1 MNHPDNVDFNSEVC
15 ATAPDNAYA
24 SLDAPTDVTAPAPA
38 CTEANPETPISA
50 GFTFPLFRDAPDAAA
65 VGEPSDLV
73 AAFKLGQA
81 QAYTDAS
88 SAFEERLRVINDT
101 HARLKAEKARLGL
114 LRGQVRAL
122 LNALPYLD
130 TSVPQGRFMADNV
143 LSLDTSYESRSYLNL
158 HMYRLKGFKDP
169 RLTDVLEALVDAGW
183 TCLPTYTDAGDT
195 TIYRSYMFTFQP
207 DGDKGMPLPGGQVYR
222 PRSHRGYR
230 APLAMSFSVCAAV
243 EVAEGTCRRVQVGET
258 RKEVVTPVYE
268 VICA

>member
-1 MNHPDNVDFNSEVC
+1 MSHPDNVDVC
-15 ATAPDNAYA
+15 ASVDVNAPDN
-24 SLDAPTDVTAPAPA
+24 V
-38 CTEANPETPISA
+38 EAETPVSA
-50 GFTFPLFRDAPDAAA
+50 GFTLPLFLDADAPDAAA
-65 VGEPSDLV
+65 TPGSTPAPDAATVGETSDLL

-130 TSVPQGRFMADNV
+130 TSVPQGRYAADNV